1 MSSASLLNSTAACTA
16 FWLLIEHGPGLNVTG
31 ISELCTQHN
40 ANLWEGDSTPSS
52 GNASIDSD
60 VEKSQ
65 RGKVELYYYCTANQP
80 TTDAAAAAQ
89 LTWKRCTEK
98 WPSASV

>member
-60 VEKSQ
+60 VEKIPK
-65 RGKVELYYYCTANQP
+65 G
-80 TTDAAAAAQ
+80 
-89 LTWKRCTEK
+89 
-98 WPSASV
+98 